1 MAEENIEIESLPE
14 AYDALESFD
23 PALTKRALRII
34 VDLGEVTA
42 LPRILP
48 LTQHPSPAIRFVA
61 KRAAAE
67 LRALPPEMH
76 RKASL
81 PTREPVV
88 HLPAPSEE
96 GRGSDEAMPRAVGAM
111 ELDSTTMDPR
121 IQTLLDRPTRR
132 RPRPTT
138 PGGVPM
144 RWFDMEL

>member
-1 MAEENIEIESLPE
+1 MAEENFEIEDLPE

-23 PALTKRALRII
+23 PALTKRALRLI
-34 VDLGEVTA
+34 VDIGEVSA

-67 LRALPPEMH
+67 LRSLPPEKH

-81 PTREPVV
+81 PSREPVIS
-88 HLPAPSEE
+88 LPAPNSAPE
-96 GRGSDEAMPRAVGAM
+96 GQAELRAVGA
-111 ELDSTTMDPR
+111 LDVDPTTMDPR
-121 IQTLLDRPTRR
+121 IQSLLDRPAKR
-132 RPRPTT
+132 RPRPST